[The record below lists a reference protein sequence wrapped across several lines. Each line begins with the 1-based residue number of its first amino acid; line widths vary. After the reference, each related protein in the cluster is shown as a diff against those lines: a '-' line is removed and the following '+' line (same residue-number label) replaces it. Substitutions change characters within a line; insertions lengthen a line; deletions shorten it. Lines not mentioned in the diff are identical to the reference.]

1 MAKKNYNSMS
11 KTANNVEETKTEIN
25 VEETAKV
32 EKEETKKVFGIVSN
46 CERLNVRVH
55 PNIKS
60 EVLAVIRKGV
70 EVEITTIPSTKDFYP
85 VTVKVNDSESED
97 QYVNGYCMKKYIS
110 IKK

>member
-1 MAKKNYNSMS
+1 M
-11 KTANNVEETKTEIN
+11 I
-25 VEETAKV
+25 
-32 EKEETKKVFGIVSN
+32 G
-46 CERLNVRVH
+46 
-55 PNIKS
+55 
-60 EVLAVIRKGV
+60 KGV